1 MGIVAKPLTPLLT
14 KKGFLWNDQAQQAFE
29 QLKLTMVN
37 TPVLALPNL
46 DTELQRKAMAK
57 LVGLRFK
64 FQYKR
69 GVENGAADALCRVGH
84 LLSVNAPSVCQPLWM
99 QKVANS
105 YATDSEAQ
113 ALLAR
118 LAVHSPDEDGFELHR
133 GVIRVRG
140 KLWIGANTALQTKLI
155 SALHDSAIG
164 GHSGTTATYHRVKK
178 LFSWKG
184 LKSAVENFVRQC
196 SVCQHTKHENFKPAG
211 KLQPL
216 PVPEAPWQDISLDF
230 IEGLPK
236 SDGCD
241 SILVVVDRF
250 TKFAHFIPLRHPFS
264 SSQVAKALW
273 DNVIKLHGVPLTIV
287 SDRDRIFTS
296 HTWREMLQTAGTKL
310 LYSTAYHPQTNGQT
324 ERVNQCLEES
334 MLGGINAWRCI
345 SAPPSMKLHDGGGDG
360 CRRRNS
366 GTIRVS
372 TLH

>member
-1 MGIVAKPLTPLLT
+1 
-14 KKGFLWNDQAQQAFE
+14 
-29 QLKLTMVN
+29 
-37 TPVLALPNL
+37 
-46 DTELQRKAMAK
+46 
-57 LVGLRFK
+57 
-64 FQYKR
+64 
-69 GVENGAADALCRVGH
+69 
-84 LLSVNAPSVCQPLWM
+84 
-99 QKVANS
+99 
-105 YATDSEAQ
+105 
-113 ALLAR
+113 
-118 LAVHSPDEDGFELHR
+118 
-133 GVIRVRG
+133 
-140 KLWIGANTALQTKLI
+140 
-155 SALHDSAIG
+155 
-164 GHSGTTATYHRVKK
+164 
-178 LFSWKG
+178 
-184 LKSAVENFVRQC
+184 
-196 SVCQHTKHENFKPAG
+196 VCQHTKHENFKPAG

-273 DNVIKLHGVPLTIV
+273 DNVIKLHGIPLTIV